1 MKKLIFFFFLNQ
13 IVFAQTVLKFEDFKM
28 QVLNN
33 HPVSRQANFEKGR
46 AEANVLQAKSAFD
59 PILFLENSQK
69 TLDNKSYFK
78 YSLAEIVYQSPFAV
92 KLKSG
97 VEVSSGSFLNPE
109 YTRGS
114 LAFLGIEVPVLQGL
128 LTDYKRTEVKKAVLF
143 KSQNIEE
150 QRAVLNNLVL
160 ESSLTYYDWATKYD
174 LFKTLDN
181 YLLNAKKRLDLIVLG
196 FKNGERAQMDT
207 VEART
212 QYQKILLLRNDA
224 NLDYIKSRLSL
235 SQFLWSSEN
244 TPYYLS
250 ADVFPDSLALTIK
263 TNAEADLISNLNNS
277 QPLLKAYQFKRNSL
291 LVTQSLYKQFFL
303 PQLTL
308 KANLLNQS
316 NLNPEVIFAQ
326 PLNENYKFG
335 FDFSIP
341 LFLSDARSKKQDIK
355 LRLLENQNMIDAKR
369 WETEVKIKTYNK
381 ELEILSLQKQTVL
394 ALQAGYKSLLDN
406 ELLKLRNGESNLFF
420 INSRE
425 NIVLENYVKLVEI
438 TFKLIEKSF
447 SQQAAAGVLYE

>member
-1 MKKLIFFFFLNQ
+1 MKKVFFLIFITQ
-13 IVFAQTVLKFEDFKM
+13 IAIAQEILKFDDFKI
-28 QVLNN
+28 QVINN
-33 HPVSRQANFEKGR
+33 HPLSKQAAIVKGIT
-46 AEANVLQAKSAFD
+46 EANILQAKAAFD
-59 PILFLENSQK
+59 PVLFLENSQK

-78 YSLAEIVYQSPFAV
+78 YSLAEVVYQSPFAV

-97 VEVSSGSFLNPE
+97 VEVNSGSFLNPE

-114 LAFLGIEVPVLQGL
+114 LAFLGIEMPLLQGL
-128 LTDYKRTEVKKAVLF
+128 LTDYKRTEIKKATLF

-150 QRAVLNNLVL
+150 QRAVLNGLVL
-160 ESSLTYYDWATKYD
+160 ESSLSYYDWATKYD
-174 LFKTLDN
+174 LLKTLDN

-224 NLDYIKSRLSL
+224 NLDFIKSRLSL
-235 SQFLWSSEN
+235 SQFLWTSEG

-277 QPLLKAYQFKRNSL
+277 QPELKAYQFKRNSL

-308 KANLLNQS
+308 KANLLNQK

-335 FDFSIP
+335 FDFTFP
-341 LFLSDARSKKQDIK
+341 FLLREARSKKQDIK
-355 LRLLENQNMIDAKR
+355 LRLLENQNSIDAKR

-381 ELEILSLQKQTVL
+381 ELEILSLQKKTVL
-394 ALQAGYKSLLDN
+394 ELQVGYKSLLDN

-425 NIVLENYVKLVEI
+425 NVVLENYIKLVEI
-438 TFKLIEKSF
+438 TFKLIEKSL
-447 SQQAAAGVLYE
+447 SQQAVAGVLYE